1 MPPILPTPLFLWK
14 KFEPP
19 LFLKIL
25 KTQPSPLFIKVPTV
39 DRGISYNKGLLLV
52 VYNIQTEFKANFSC
66 RSIYNLFT
74 IALTHWHT
82 EFWWVIFLALTV

>member
-1 MPPILPTPLFLWK
+1 M
-14 KFEPP
+14 
-19 LFLKIL
+19 
-25 KTQPSPLFIKVPTV
+25 